1 MYTVWTINYNRDGSV
16 NNETLEGEYTD
27 RDEALKKAKAVNG
40 EVREHN
46 TLDSMYDEGYSIV
59 SLLTIK
65 DIRLMTG
72 LSARKFGEKYH
83 IPTRTIENW
92 EMGVRSCPVYVL
104 ELLERAVKEDFKR
117 S

>member
-1 MYTVWTINYNRDGSV
+1 MFTVWTIAYNRDGSV
-16 NNETLEGEYTD
+16 DNEVLEGEFTNKF
-27 RDEALKKAKAVNG
+27 EAINLAKRVNG
-40 EVREHN
+40 EVRAHK
-46 TLDSMYDEGYSIV
+46 TLDSMYDEGYDIV
-59 SLLTIK
+59 SLTTIK

-72 LSARKFGEKYH
+72 LSARAFGEKYH

-104 ELLERAVKEDFKR
+104 ELLERAVKEDFKH